1 MGSGRRFAE
10 DPFELPN
17 GKKVGFSFKERG
29 NIYRVVFR
37 HPTEDK
43 YVEIST
49 GCTTKADANSEAARL
64 ILNSYGYNKG
74 KDPRKV
80 TWAEA
85 LAELQK
91 LPTIRFNTFEGFR
104 TAINNF
110 RQTITSSKGPGDVTI
125 ADAEKFK
132 LQFAATPWKRSKAT
146 DAKLRVRSKTTVHTN
161 LRMLKILWNQQFK
174 ALGFVGR
181 VNPWE
186 GIKLPKLPKT
196 AVHIPSEQEV
206 EDFFIWIEKRYPGWE
221 LIRLFFEVKALSGC
235 RLMDLCSAKSA
246 KLDVKAKT
254 LTIPPEDDKTDQERV
269 IPLPEDIAA
278 TLDRIKGPT
287 FLWEQYVKD
296 ARQYRWGTKNRDQFT
311 PQLLSTVVKNISV
324 EYRKQTGNRIRSHD
338 FRRRAITLFAKATGS
353 ADAVKQTFNLDAQ
366 TARRYYLAAESLDAR
381 DMLAKMAD
389 VLRPKKG

>member
-10 DPFELPN
+10 EPFELPN
-17 GKKVGFSFKERG
+17 GRKIGFSFKERG

-43 YVEIST
+43 YVEVST
-49 GCTTKADANSEAARL
+49 GCTSRADAYSEAAR
-64 ILNSYGYNKG
+64 ILLTHYGYNKG

-80 TWAEA
+80 TWDEA
-85 LAELQK
+85 LTELAK
-91 LPTIRFNTFEGFR
+91 LPTFRAKTFAGFR
-104 TAINNF
+104 TAINNY
-110 RQTITSSKGPGDVTI
+110 RQVIPSSRGPGDVTI

-132 LQFAATPWKRSKAT
+132 LQFAATPWKKSMAH

-174 ALGFVGR
+174 ALGFVAR
-181 VNPWE
+181 QNPWDE
-186 GIKLPKLPKT
+186 IKLPKLPKT
-196 AVHIPSEQEV
+196 AIRIPSEQEV
-206 EDFFIWIEKRYPGWE
+206 DDYFNWIEKRYPGWE
-221 LIRLFFEVKALSGC
+221 LIRLFFELKALSGC

-246 KLDVKAKT
+246 NLDIKAKT

-269 IPLPEDIAA
+269 IPLPEDIASA
-278 TLDRIKGPT
+278 LDRIKGPI
-287 FLWEQYVKD
+287 FLWEQYVED
-296 ARQYRWGTKNRDQFT
+296 AKQYRWGTKNRDQFT

-324 EYRKQTGNRIRSHD
+324 EYRKETGNRIRSHD
-338 FRRRAITLFAKATGS
+338 FRRRAITLFAKTTGS

-381 DMLAKMAD
+381 DVLAKMAD
-389 VLRPKKG
+389 VLRPKKR